1 MIIMMYV
8 ACALAAQDAQPTEAG
23 SAPTLDPVIYDILRN
38 ADEAAK
44 ALTTIRYDAK
54 YEGTGSQAVVTPLVK
69 GQVILVKSNFR
80 VQNLKVDFTT
90 YRVQKL
96 EGAITKKTGLFHRRR
111 MILLDHTERVAIEGN
126 GSLRSLDSG
135 NNLYLSEFS
144 SSNPYDDEIN
154 ANQVTLE
161 GRSYVE
167 ETLCDVLL
175 VDYDGRFQSRWF
187 FSVDDHLPRRIERI
201 RNRAGVP
208 GARILTISNL
218 EVNSEV
224 DDSVFALEIPEGY
237 SSRIMAPGSN
247 VGQIRAQRRGPGGP

>member
-1 MIIMMYV
+1 MFIMMYV
-8 ACALAAQDAQPTEAG
+8 ACALAVQDAQPTETG
-23 SAPTLDPVIYDILRN
+23 SAPALDPVIYDILRN

-44 ALTTIRYDAK
+44 ALTTIRYDAE
-54 YEGTGSQAVVTPLVK
+54 YEGTGSQAVVTPLVT
-69 GQVILVKSNFR
+69 GQITLVKSDFR

-96 EGAITKKTGLFHRRR
+96 EGAITKKTGLFHRRG

-126 GSLRSLDSG
+126 GSLRSLGSG

-161 GRSYVE
+161 GRTYVK

-175 VDYDGRFQSRWF
+175 VDYDGRSRSRWF
-187 FSVDDHLPRRIERI
+187 FGVDDHLPRRIERL
-201 RNRAGVP
+201 RNRDGVP

-218 EVNSEV
+218 ELNFEV

-237 SSRIMAPGSN
+237 STRFMAPRPSDEGFRT
-247 VGQIRAQRRGPGGP
+247 GRIRPDGP